1 MEGVKAMQLQAM
13 VRDMDESMRRHK
25 ALKTSNFAE
34 FRAKVSEEN
43 KFLYDAFPPIFEMH
57 ISGKLDETF
66 FEMLRLRRKI
76 ELGEIT
82 QDEGDKAF
90 GQKIF
95 DRFVAPV
102 INKDG
107 AAPTKPMSYSEYYEQ
122 FK

>member
-1 MEGVKAMQLQAM
+1 MKLQAL
-13 VRDMDESMRRHK
+13 VREMDASMRPHK
-25 ALKTSNFAE
+25 ALKISNFAE

-43 KFLYDAFPPIFEMH
+43 KFLYDEYPPIFEMH

-82 QDEGDKAF
+82 QEQGDKTF

-102 INKDG
+102 INKDAPP
-107 AAPTKPMSYSEYYEQ
+107 AAKPMSYSEYYDQ

>member
-1 MEGVKAMQLQAM
+1 MNSIKLQAL
-13 VRDMDESMRRHK
+13 VRDMDTSMRRHK
-25 ALKTSNFAE
+25 ALKTSNFPE

-43 KFLYDAFPPIFEMH
+43 KVLYDEYPPIFEMH
-57 ISGKLDETF
+57 IAGKLDETF

-76 ELGEIT
+76 ELGEMT
-82 QDEGDKAF
+82 QDQADKAF

-102 INKDG
+102 INKD
-107 AAPTKPMSYSEYYEQ
+107 APPPPKPMSYSEYYDQ

>member
-1 MEGVKAMQLQAM
+1 MNSMKLQAL
-13 VRDMDESMRRHK
+13 VREMDASMRRHK
-25 ALKTSNFAE
+25 ALKISNFAE

-43 KFLYDAFPPIFEMH
+43 KFLYDEYPPIFEMV
-57 ISGKLDETF
+57 
-66 FEMLRLRRKI
+66 RLRRKI

-82 QDEGDKAF
+82 QEQGDKTF

-102 INKDG
+102 INKDAPP
-107 AAPTKPMSYSEYYEQ
+107 AAKPMSYSEYYDQ

>member
-1 MEGVKAMQLQAM
+1 MKLQAL
-13 VRDMDESMRRHK
+13 VREMDASMRRHK
-25 ALKTSNFAE
+25 ALKISNFAE

-43 KFLYDAFPPIFEMH
+43 KFLYDEYPPIFEMH

-82 QDEGDKAF
+82 QEQGDKTF

-102 INKDG
+102 INKDAPP
-107 AAPTKPMSYSEYYEQ
+107 AAKPMSYSEYYDQ